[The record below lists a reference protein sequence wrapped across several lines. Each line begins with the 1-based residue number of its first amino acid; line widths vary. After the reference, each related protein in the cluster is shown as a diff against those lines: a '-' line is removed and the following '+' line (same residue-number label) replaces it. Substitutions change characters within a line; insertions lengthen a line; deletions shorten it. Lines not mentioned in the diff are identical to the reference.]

1 MASSLNSF
9 INHCESVE
17 YISNG
22 IDGITFKVTSSV
34 FYSRMSSKTILM
46 KLVCLNNN
54 INSTNHRKDVIF
66 GSVNMTLRETNEDV
80 FRNECIIQDVIYKKS
95 SHNGDALCPR
105 ALYYGLMDPLWLEKL
120 IEKTEIKYSY
130 FFEELI
136 DMIKTDELSIGILC
150 MEFLE
155 NYVSMFSM
163 VDRKNHN
170 EDKYIHMARQLIIEL
185 AVRTGYTQ
193 GDFHLK
199 NIMFNEMDDSFYRG
213 IAGRPIFIDFG
224 NATKINNEDMK
235 DIMKFYED
243 KNYFEIIKII
253 CSQKRPNAMTPY
265 NWGRK
270 KYIFFNYVCIPPSQL
285 TSTKI
290 NMLNQSIDS
299 LFQKRELVHKSRQQ
313 RRNNNRTKS
322 AKSIKSPKSIKSIRS
337 IRTLKNIH
345 TN

>member
-1 MASSLNSF
+1 MASSLIRF
-9 INHCESVE
+9 INQCESVK

-34 FYSRMSSKTILM
+34 FYSGTHSKTILM
-46 KLVCLNNN
+46 KLVCLNSN
-54 INSTNHRKDVIF
+54 INSTNHRKDVLF
-66 GSVNMTLRETNEDV
+66 GSLNMTLRETSDDV
-80 FRNECIIQDVIYKKS
+80 FKNECVIQDIVYRKS
-95 SHNGDALCPR
+95 SHNGDSLCPR
-105 ALYYGLMDPLWLEKL
+105 VLYYGLMKPLWLEQL
-120 IEKTEIKYSY
+120 IEKSDLKHSY
-130 FFEELI
+130 FFMELLG
-136 DMIKTDELSIGILC
+136 MIRDDELSVGTLC

-170 EDKYIHMARQLIIEL
+170 EDKYMFMARQLIIEL

-199 NIMFNEMDDSFYRG
+199 NIMFNETNDSFYRG

-224 NATKINNEDMK
+224 NATKINNEDMN
-235 DIMKFYED
+235 DIMRLYEE

-265 NWGRK
+265 NWGRQN
-270 KYIFFNYVCIPPSQL
+270 YVFFNYVCIPPSQL

-299 LFQKRELVHKSRQQ
+299 LFQKRDLLHKSRP
-313 RRNNNRTKS
+313 RRRHNNRTKS
-322 AKSIKSPKSIKSIRS
+322 AKSFLTPKSSKSVKS
-337 IRTLKNIH
+337 IRTLKN
-345 TN
+345 NNSY